1 MSRTLLGMY
10 GYVNHQAIRDLFT
23 YIEKESDPQ
32 NRMNMLTRMRNEVSN
47 HLIDEYSRTFY
58 ELKDVLGWTV
68 GEIAEFSETSERKVK
83 ALIRWHQRSQN
94 VTDILDTSKTPKPDN
109 VVDISSLVARKGLKT
124 HDHLTDANPKTLE
137 QVFAEEADL
146 EEPANHS

>member
-1 MSRTLLGMY
+1 MY

-23 YIEKESDPQ
+23 YIDKEADPQ

-47 HLIDEYSRTFY
+47 HLVDQYSRVFY
-58 ELKDVLGWTV
+58 ELKDTLDWTV

-83 ALIRWHQRSQN
+83 ALIRWHQRSHN

-124 HDHLTDANPKTLE
+124 HDHPEAATPKTLE
-137 QVFAEEADL
+137 QVFQQEAALAEQS
-146 EEPANHS
+146 NHS

>member
-1 MSRTLLGMY
+1 MY
-10 GYVNHQAIRDLFT
+10 GYVNHQAVRDLFT
-23 YIEKESDPQ
+23 YIEVEADPQ
-32 NRMNMLTRMRNEVSN
+32 NRINMLTKMRNEISN
-47 HLIDEYSRTFY
+47 LLVDEYSRTFY

-83 ALIRWHQRSQN
+83 ALIRWYQRSQG

-124 HDHLTDANPKTLE
+124 HDHQAAAIPKTLE
-137 QVFAEEADL
+137 QVFAEETDL
-146 EEPANHS
+146 EGQANRS